1 MNAKFAYVVHE
12 ASEGETLGAP
22 HSDARYQRV
31 VEVITADW
39 TPYTVDL
46 WGDCVQCKGQ
56 TVRVENHTH
65 THVCQLE
72 DLEGCSWI
80 DPGTIDRSAVSME
93 LSRLNRVDIESGL
106 IPPVSIG
113 DWDFSLYIV
122 DADEGAN
129 HGRQTRRVN
138 GVVVQSEK
146 TELLPEIGPS
156 NVPIEVKP
164 YGCRYCK
171 RRFNSRFFYA
181 FGHTCDGWLEAL
193 GMLAASKA
201 EPTRIR
207 TVVRREAALTEH
219 WSEADRNRV
228 PSELGKLQW
237 SERTPKT
244 KFYISIRGLIHEYM
258 DAYSESFHDS
268 SLRLTNELIRDGEFC
283 AVCSDVLCERA
294 NAH

>member
-1 MNAKFAYVVHE
+1 MPAKFAYVVHE
-12 ASEGETLGAP
+12 APEGETLEAP

-65 THVCQLE
+65 THVCELE
-72 DLEGCSWI
+72 SSEDCSWI
-80 DPGTIDRSAVSME
+80 DPSTIDRSAVSME
-93 LSRLNRVDIESGL
+93 LSRLNRVDTERGL

-122 DADEGAN
+122 DSDHGGAN
-129 HGRQTRRVN
+129 FGRRTRRVN
-138 GVVVQSEK
+138 GVIVETEK
-146 TELLPEIGPS
+146 FELLPEIGPS
-156 NVPIEVKP
+156 DVPIEVKP

-171 RRFNSRFFYA
+171 RRFNSRFYYA

-228 PSELGKLQW
+228 PSELGKLRW
-237 SERTPKT
+237 
-244 KFYISIRGLIHEYM
+244 
-258 DAYSESFHDS
+258 
-268 SLRLTNELIRDGEFC
+268 
-283 AVCSDVLCERA
+283 
-294 NAH
+294 